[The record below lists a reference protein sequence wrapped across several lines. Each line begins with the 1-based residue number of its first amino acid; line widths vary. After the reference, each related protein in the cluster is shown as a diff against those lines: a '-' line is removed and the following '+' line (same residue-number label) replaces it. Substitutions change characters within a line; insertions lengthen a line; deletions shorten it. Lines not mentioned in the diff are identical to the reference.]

1 MDERGCGGKEIVV
14 ILVDGEGG
22 DGIVG
27 VGVLLLDPGDG
38 ILRVG
43 DLVWK
48 DGLVDGC
55 DGCLEAELQNFG
67 AYVGCDGFGDE
78 GTVG

>member
-1 MDERGCGGKEIVV
+1 MIQDSKCC
-14 ILVDGEGG
+14 DGV
-22 DGIVG
+22 VG
-27 VGVLLLDPGDG
+27 VGILQFDPGDG
-38 ILRVG
+38 ILWVG

-55 DGCLEAELQNFG
+55 DGCLEAELQNFD

>member
-1 MDERGCGGKEIVV
+1 MDERGFGGKEIGV
-14 ILVDGEGG
+14 ILVDGEGC
-22 DGIVG
+22 DGVVG

-67 AYVGCDGFGDE
+67 AYVGCDGVGDE